1 LSTRARRNFLPNNY
15 KIAHDL
21 CFAVHDVLVQFLIS
35 GQQSGVFIAEV
46 DLNDSE
52 AKSIKS
58 HGDIFEWLDSA
69 GRVKDRAWR
78 KVSMRSARR
87 STRRSMRSCQL
98 PPTGLSR
105 AAMFR

>member
-1 LSTRARRNFLPNNY
+1 MSTRAQRNFLPNNY

-21 CFAVHDVLVQFLIS
+21 CFAVHDVPVQFLIS

-52 AKSIKS
+52 AESIKS

-69 GRVKDRAWR
+69 GRVKDRA
-78 KVSMRSARR
+78 KVLKILAIAYVIGWIGRGFV
-87 STRRSMRSCQL
+87 
-98 PPTGLSR
+98 P
-105 AAMFR
+105 